1 MDVKLSG
8 ATASDVERAA
18 VATVLGPEPPQ
29 AGRVVRAGRAQREQ
43 RHLLLPALHALQD
56 SVGWVSR
63 GAVDHLAERLGV
75 APAEIYGV
83 ASFYHLL
90 ATEPQPALAVHVCDD
105 VACRAAGAGALL
117 GQLGEAVQR
126 SACLGL
132 CDRGSAALV
141 RRSGPP
147 AERIDVAVAPVT
159 ALQVAGF
166 LGGEAPPE
174 LAAADIPPP
183 QAGKPGLRLLR
194 RAAGEVITTVDDYEA
209 AGGLAALRRALEQGP
224 DWVLAEVKAA
234 ALVGRGGAAFP
245 TARKWE
251 AVLRAPS
258 RPHYAVCNADESETG
273 TFKDRVLL
281 ERDAFAVLESL
292 AIAGFATGSKHGF
305 LYVRDEY
312 PLARARLQAAI
323 EALRQAGWL
332 GAAVGG
338 PGFAFDVEL
347 RRGAGAYICGEE
359 TALFNSIEGRRGE
372 PRNKPPFPV
381 ESGLFGQPTA
391 VNNVETLVAVL
402 EALRVGGSA
411 STKLF
416 CVSGAVVRPG
426 VYEVELGTTL
436 QALIELAGGLQP
448 GRRLQAVLL
457 GGAAGSLV
465 GPSRLDLELSF
476 EAARAAGLSLGSG
489 AVVVLDES
497 LDLSEVVLR
506 IARFF
511 REESCGQCVPCRV
524 GTVRQEEALR
534 RLFSGRPLGSRED
547 ELVRLSD
554 VAEVMRDASICGLG
568 QTAAIAVQSALR
580 GLS

>member
-147 AERIDVAVAPVT
+147 GVRGARGRAP
-159 ALQVAGF
+159 
-166 LGGEAPPE
+166 GE
-174 LAAADIPPP
+174 
-183 QAGKPGLRLLR
+183 GPGWL
-194 RAAGEVITTVDDYEA
+194 
-209 AGGLAALRRALEQGP
+209 
-224 DWVLAEVKAA
+224 LAEVKAA

-305 LYVRDEY
+305 LYVRDVY

-381 ESGLFGQPTA
+381 QSGLFGQPTA

-489 AVVVLDES
+489 AV
-497 LDLSEVVLR
+497 
-506 IARFF
+506 
-511 REESCGQCVPCRV
+511 
-524 GTVRQEEALR
+524 
-534 RLFSGRPLGSRED
+534 
-547 ELVRLSD
+547 
-554 VAEVMRDASICGLG
+554 
-568 QTAAIAVQSALR
+568 
-580 GLS
+580 

>member
-1 MDVKLSG
+1 
-8 ATASDVERAA
+8 
-18 VATVLGPEPPQ
+18 
-29 AGRVVRAGRAQREQ
+29 
-43 RHLLLPALHALQD
+43 
-56 SVGWVSR
+56 
-63 GAVDHLAERLGV
+63 
-75 APAEIYGV
+75 
-83 ASFYHLL
+83 
-90 ATEPQPALAVHVCDD
+90 
-105 VACRAAGAGALL
+105 
-117 GQLGEAVQR
+117 
-126 SACLGL
+126 
-132 CDRGSAALV
+132 
-141 RRSGPP
+141 
-147 AERIDVAVAPVT
+147 VT
-159 ALQVAGF
+159 
-166 LGGEAPPE
+166 
-174 LAAADIPPP
+174 
-183 QAGKPGLRLLR
+183 
-194 RAAGEVITTVDDYEA
+194 
-209 AGGLAALRRALEQGP
+209 
-224 DWVLAEVKAA
+224 
-234 ALVGRGGAAFP
+234 
-245 TARKWE
+245 
-251 AVLRAPS
+251 
-258 RPHYAVCNADESETG
+258 
-273 TFKDRVLL
+273 
-281 ERDAFAVLESL
+281 AVLESL
-292 AIAGFATGSKHGF
+292 AIAGFATGSEHGF

-436 QALIELAGGLQP
+436 QALIELAGGLRP

>member
-56 SVGWVSR
+56 GVGWVSR

-147 AERIDVAVAPVT
+147 AERLDVAVAPVT

-194 RAAGEVITTVDDYEA
+194 RAAGEVITTVNDYEA

-359 TALFNSIEGRRGE
+359 TALFNSIEGRR
-372 PRNKPPFPV
+372 
-381 ESGLFGQPTA
+381 
-391 VNNVETLVAVL
+391 
-402 EALRVGGSA
+402 
-411 STKLF
+411 
-416 CVSGAVVRPG
+416 
-426 VYEVELGTTL
+426 
-436 QALIELAGGLQP
+436 
-448 GRRLQAVLL
+448 LQAVLL